1 MGQEPLWATR
11 PIAGGG
17 KAWPTPSSA
26 DYKPLAG
33 IRIIDFSRVIAAPAV
48 SKILAVLG
56 ADVIRV
62 SHSKNP
68 DYAATM
74 IDLQTGK
81 RDVDLDVKSPEGK
94 QALITLIEGADVLVD
109 GFRPGAFERL
119 GFTSQSLRKIN
130 PSLIYVRE
138 NCYGFKGPLAY
149 RSGWQQVSDCLVG
162 ISHLQGKFLGLEE
175 AVLPL
180 FRKCSIRSRKKTV
193 PLPLVSVLT
202 DICPTA
208 NSDYQ
213 TGLVGAAAVVQ
224 ALLARTQQDNTFDID
239 LSLTQYN
246 IWFYR
251 LGLQSEAVQQD
262 IREMH
267 AGFDIRH
274 SHDVLEM
281 VTKTHK
287 SLLQARPGLIKPEF
301 YWDMDGS
308 EWGLDRPIGV
318 LAPAFKMSQTKLEYA
333 VPSGRRGRSTAEW
346 L

>member
-1 MGQEPLWATR
+1 MSQEPLWITR
-11 PIAGGG
+11 PIPGGG
-17 KAWPTPSSA
+17 KPWPKSSSA
-26 DYKPLAG
+26 AYKPLAG

-48 SKILAVLG
+48 SKILALLG

-94 QALITLIEGADVLVD
+94 QALTSLIEGADVLVD

-119 GFTSQSLRKIN
+119 GFTSDSLRKIN

-180 FRKCSIRSRKKTV
+180 FRKF
-193 PLPLVSVLT
+193 P
-202 DICPTA
+202 
-208 NSDYQ
+208 Q
-213 TGLVGAAAVVQ
+213 
-224 ALLARTQQDNTFDID
+224 QQDE
-239 LSLTQYN
+239 Y
-246 IWFYR
+246 
-251 LGLQSEAVQQD
+251 
-262 IREMH
+262 
-267 AGFDIRH
+267 
-274 SHDVLEM
+274 
-281 VTKTHK
+281 
-287 SLLQARPGLIKPEF
+287 
-301 YWDMDGS
+301 
-308 EWGLDRPIGV
+308 
-318 LAPAFKMSQTKLEYA
+318 LAPKPHLLTSFQKPTQTTKPA
-333 VPSGRRGRSTAEW
+333 SSAQQPSSKPC
-346 L
+346 